1 MEKTEQIQDRLLQ
14 NHVGY
19 LFLYIKLM
27 IDSEEKNNWS
37 YTLIFDGWN
46 KKVCKMSKSY
56 VLQVQLI

>member
-14 NHVGY
+14 IPIEY

-27 IDSEEKNNWS
+27 IDGEEKNNWS
-37 YTLIFDGWN
+37 YTLIFNGWN

-56 VLQVQLI
+56 VLRVQLI